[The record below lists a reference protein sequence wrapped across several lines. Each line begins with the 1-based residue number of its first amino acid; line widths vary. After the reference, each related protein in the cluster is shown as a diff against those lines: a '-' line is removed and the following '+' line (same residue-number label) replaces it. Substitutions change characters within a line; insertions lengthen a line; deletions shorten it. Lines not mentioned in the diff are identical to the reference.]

1 VTVSI
6 NKPALTLG
14 FITIL
19 AGLVSAQPPLQPPAE
34 ARLHYHVFSG
44 NCNLPPPFASV
55 DFVYG
60 PAEGRKDFRWWQM
73 EVRGN
78 TKPGAAPLFVLRALT
93 SGDPLAE
100 KQRPLEFARYQLRIP
115 ETGETYEYRDVNTG
129 EALLPDWADFQRSF
143 LPHPASNSGRNSG
156 VAETC
161 ELLGQTLSL
170 AEVKI
175 QANEPWSAWDNVKLL
190 DLNRE
195 ILVGNDRDFK
205 DSEGHRI
212 VTSKTNDYDYIP
224 LTEEDYRNAIE
235 AGMNIFPVAANHEQ
249 WVRSEPV
256 FYLRD
261 ATGDPPLRYPADL
274 YRANY
279 LGYVM
284 FVDEPASLILNRRDL
299 RLAARFPSDL
309 STLIETWTRTSY
321 LSADSYGVWH
331 LDEALR
337 RQGVNLGD
345 MRLTQSDYPTWDTY
359 PDSTFYEL
367 KGGVAGIVE
376 EGRFNTTNFDAKVFA
391 ATGLKWQ
398 HTPLQLLKFDYA
410 MMRGGTRPFGKF
422 WGTAIYGQCEPA
434 IAPLALTTAYEMGA
448 RYFWF
453 WTSDHAHHV
462 PWNEQLGLARALKEY
477 AAQHPRPS
485 IYLPQPKRDAVIAI
499 PNGYF
504 LSLRDFQWNQGDDAE
519 RREAGEKFQRVLQ
532 RAFTAAH
539 QCFDR
544 GEDFDITINDGH
556 RLEGYRRIIKID
568 DKATR

>member
-1 VTVSI
+1 M
-6 NKPALTLG
+6 KHQHAFALG
-14 FITIL
+14 ISVIL
-19 AGLVSAQPPLQPPAE
+19 SGVVSAQPPMQPLAGT
-34 ARLHYHVFSG
+34 ALHYRAFSG
-44 NCNLPPPFASV
+44 NCNLPPAFAAV

-60 PAEGRKDFRWWQM
+60 PAEGRLGFRWWQM
-73 EVRGN
+73 EVRGKSESDA
-78 TKPGAAPLFVLRALT
+78 TPLFVLRALM

-100 KQRPLEFARYQLRIP
+100 KPVRLEFARYQLRIP

-129 EALLPDWADFQRSF
+129 AALLPDWANFERDF
-143 LPHPASNSGRNSG
+143 LPQPTSNSGRILG
-156 VAETC
+156 APQTC
-161 ELLGQTLSL
+161 KLLGQMLSL
-170 AEVKI
+170 SRVTVPTG
-175 QANEPWSAWDNVKLL
+175 QPWSAWDEVKRL

-212 VTSKTNDYDYIP
+212 VASKTKDYTYIP
-224 LTEEDYRNAIE
+224 LTEEDYGNAIK
-235 AGMNIFPVAANHEQ
+235 AGMNIFPVSANHEA

-279 LGYVM
+279 LGFVM

-299 RLAARFPSDL
+299 RLSARFPCDL

-321 LSADSYGVWH
+321 FSADSYGVWH

-345 MRLTQSDYPTWDTY
+345 MRLTQSDYPTWDSY
-359 PDSTFYEL
+359 PDSTYYEM

-376 EGRFNTTNFDAKVFA
+376 EGRFNATNFDAKVFA
-391 ATGLKWQ
+391 ATGLRWR

-422 WGTAIYGQCEPA
+422 WGTAIYGQCEPS
-434 IAPLALTTAYEMGA
+434 IAPLALTTAYDMGA

-462 PWNEQLGLARALKEY
+462 PWNEQLGLARTLKQY
-477 AAQHPRPS
+477 AASHPRRS

-504 LSLRDFQWNQGDDAE
+504 LSLRDFQWEQGDDLE
-519 RREAGEKFQRVLQ
+519 RREAGKKFQRVLQ

-539 QCFDR
+539 RCFDR
-544 GEDFDITINDGH
+544 GEDFDITVNDGH
-556 RLEGYRRIIKID
+556 RIEGYRRIIKID